1 MAMKNVMLIEMLAQN
16 EDDFSK
22 QYAADIYL
30 PASIYEINDAVDKC
44 RGYLFKTDITPL
56 SISECERVPLLSR
69 FRFDSV
75 TIYELNFLAKQ
86 ISEFDNTQLAAYNAL
101 LPLVVGEYF
110 ESDFIS
116 IKDLINLTYSVDD
129 YPVASNIFNDT
140 ELGEMLIDNGMLEG
154 IENLSDEM
162 IEFLDAEKIGEA
174 HRMEENGVYVNGCYI
189 SREGFELKEVFN
201 GESLPDNSV
210 DNYLFRLDIA
220 DDGLLQ
226 NWITV
231 PLNEN
236 SERFFNLTNAKE
248 FKLIDFESAIPQI
261 SKYADGMH
269 NKITLDELQRI
280 NEFAK
285 SFLFLDGIQSI
296 KFKAALFYEGI
307 NTLEDMDKIE
317 SILKNVDSYN
327 LKYFN
332 VYPSDFAKDYLKEYL
347 DEAFPKEYLELIETN
362 ALGDRLMD
370 ELQGKYTPYG
380 ILLKSGNEQIL
391 GNESK
396 HEFMLAD
403 FLSKHVLFTEDRLKA
418 EEIPEGLYKYEFRS
432 GAEYTYATLEE
443 KVGVDF
449 SGTILSKVPF
459 DLGKDE
465 YIDLENEID
474 GIPDFLD
481 VKMSVSEFIDSD
493 IGTKENESVNESEL
507 IKMRFY
513 FPLYPQ
519 MQFDDGE
526 EPCSVDTDYIIAN
539 MDEVEFELQGYT
551 MLDGKNMA
559 DYYNDN
565 SVIKEKLVSMDWG
578 ICEIND
584 IPYGYVDVVLN
595 APLNDSEVDEL
606 KDWISGQ
613 NSDGLGE
620 GFEQR
625 EIETD
630 DGSLYV
636 SFWDSGKDYFIY
648 TQEEMYEY
656 LEQSGGMN
664 ICQ

>member
-1 MAMKNVMLIEMLAQN
+1 MVYNKAMLIEMSAEN

-22 QYAADIYL
+22 QYVADIYL
-30 PASIYEINDAVDKC
+30 PASIYEIDDAVEKC
-44 RGYLFKTDITPL
+44 RGYLVKTDMTPL
-56 SISECERVPLLSR
+56 SISECEKVPLLSR

-101 LPLVVGEYF
+101 LPLVVGEYY

-140 ELGEMLIDNGMLEG
+140 ELGEMLIDNGMFEG

-201 GESLPDNSV
+201 GESLPDNAV

-220 DDGLLQ
+220 DDELLQ

-236 SERFFNLTNAKE
+236 SERFFNLTNVTE

-261 SKYADGMH
+261 SKYAVGMH

-285 SFLFLDGIQSI
+285 GFLFLDEIQSI

-347 DEAFPKEYLELIETN
+347 DEAFPKDYLELIDTN
-362 ALGDRLMD
+362 ALGDMLMGD
-370 ELQGKYTPYG
+370 LRGGYTPYG
-380 ILLKSGNEQIL
+380 ILLKGSNEQIL
-391 GNESK
+391 GNESN

-432 GAEYTYATLEE
+432 GAEYIYATLEE

-465 YIDLENEID
+465 YINLENEVD

-481 VKMSVSEFIDSD
+481 VKMSVSEFINSD
-493 IGTKENESVNESEL
+493 FDPEENEDLEESEE
-507 IKMRFY
+507 
-513 FPLYPQ
+513 Q
-519 MQFDDGE
+519 M
-526 EPCSVDTDYIIAN
+526 
-539 MDEVEFELQGYT
+539 
-551 MLDGKNMA
+551 
-559 DYYNDN
+559 
-565 SVIKEKLVSMDWG
+565 
-578 ICEIND
+578 
-584 IPYGYVDVVLN
+584 
-595 APLNDSEVDEL
+595 
-606 KDWISGQ
+606 
-613 NSDGLGE
+613 
-620 GFEQR
+620 
-625 EIETD
+625 
-630 DGSLYV
+630 
-636 SFWDSGKDYFIY
+636 
-648 TQEEMYEY
+648 
-656 LEQSGGMN
+656 GGM
-664 ICQ
+664 QM

>member
-1 MAMKNVMLIEMLAQN
+1 MANEKVMLIEMSAEN
-16 EDDFSK
+16 EDDSSK
-22 QYAADIYL
+22 QYGADIYL
-30 PASIYEINDAVDKC
+30 PASIYEIDDAVDKC
-44 RGYLFKTDITPL
+44 RGYLVKTDMMPL
-56 SISECERVPLLSR
+56 SISECERVPLLSQL
-69 FRFDSV
+69 RFDSV
-75 TIYELNFLAKQ
+75 TIYELNYLAKQ
-86 ISEFDNTQLAAYNAL
+86 IVEFDNTQLAAYSAL
-101 LPLVVGEYF
+101 LPLVVGENYKN
-110 ESDFIS
+110 ELVS
-116 IKDLINLTYSVDD
+116 IKDVINLTYSVDD
-129 YPVASNIFNDT
+129 YSVAANIFNDT
-140 ELGEMLIDNGMLEG
+140 DLGEMLIDNGMVEG

-162 IEFLDAEKIGEA
+162 IEFFDAEKIGEA
-174 HRMEENGVYVNGCYI
+174 HRTAENGVYINGCYVA
-189 SREGFELKEVFN
+189 REGFKLKEIFN
-201 GESLPDNSV
+201 GETLPEYTP
-210 DNYLFRLDIA
+210 DNYLFRFHLSNTEI
-220 DDGLLQ
+220 
-226 NWITV
+226 NETV
-231 PLNEN
+231 IDVPFNE
-236 SERFFNLTNAKE
+236 STEQYIKNAKDNE
-248 FKLIDFESAIPQI
+248 FNLIDFESAIPQI
-261 SKYADGMH
+261 SRFSENMH
-269 NKITLDELQRI
+269 VRIDVDDLNQVNEL
-280 NEFAK
+280 AK
-285 SFLFLDGIQSI
+285 GFLFLDEIQTA
-296 KFKAALFYEGI
+296 KFKAALCYEGI
-307 NTLEDMDKIE
+307 TTLEDMDEIE
-317 SILKNVDSYN
+317 YILTNVDSYN

-332 VYPSDFAKDYLKEYL
+332 VYPSDFAKDYLEQHL
-347 DEAFPKEYLELIETN
+347 DDAFPKEYLDLVNTN
-362 ALGDRLMD
+362 ALGDRLME
-370 ELQGKYTPYG
+370 ELDGAYTPYG
-380 ILLKSGNEQIL
+380 ILLKSSNEQIF

-403 FLSKHVLFTEDRLKA
+403 FLSQHVLFTEDRLKA
-418 EEIPEGLYKYEFRS
+418 EEIPEDLYKYEFRS
-432 GAEYTYATLEE
+432 GAEYIYATLEE

-465 YIDLENEID
+465 YIDLEKEID

-481 VKMSVSEFIDSD
+481 VEMSIKDFINSD
-493 IGTKENESVNESEL
+493 FDPEENEGFNESEL

-513 FPLYPQ
+513 FPFYPQ
-519 MQFDDGE
+519 MQFDELE

-539 MDEVEFELQGYT
+539 MDEVESKLQGYT

-630 DGSLYV
+630 AGGLYV

-648 TQEEMYEY
+648 TQEEMNEY

>member
-1 MAMKNVMLIEMLAQN
+1 MAMKNVMLIEMSAEN
-16 EDDFSK
+16 EDDSSK

-30 PASIYEINDAVDKC
+30 PASLYEIDDAVDKC
-44 RGYLFKTDITPL
+44 RGYLVKTDIMPF
-56 SISECERVPLLSR
+56 SISECERVPLLNQL
-69 FRFDSV
+69 RFDG
-75 TIYELNFLAKQ
+75 TNLYELNFLAKQ

-101 LPLVVGEYF
+101 LPLVVGENY
-110 ESDFIS
+110 ENELIS
-116 IKDLINLTYSVDD
+116 IKDVINLTYSVDD

-140 ELGEMLIDNGMLEG
+140 DLGEMLIDNGMFEG

-162 IEFLDAEKIGEA
+162 IEFLNAEKIGEA

-201 GESLPDNSV
+201 GESLPDNAV
-210 DNYLFRLDIA
+210 DRYLFRLDISNPPI
-220 DDGLLQ
+220 Q

-231 PLNEN
+231 PFSESTEQFLNSTNATE
-236 SERFFNLTNAKE
+236 FNLV
-248 FKLIDFESAIPQI
+248 DFESAIPQI
-261 SKYADGMH
+261 SKYSDKMH
-269 NKITLDELQRI
+269 TKITVDELQRI
-280 NEFAK
+280 NELAK
-285 SFLFLDGIQSI
+285 GFLFLDEIQSI

-307 NTLEDMDKIE
+307 DTLEDMDKIE
-317 SILKNVDSYN
+317 SILKDVDSYN

-332 VYPSDFAKDYLKEYL
+332 VYPSDFAKDYLEQYL
-347 DEAFPKEYLELIETN
+347 DEAFPKEYLELINTN

-432 GAEYTYATLEE
+432 GAEYTYATLGE

-465 YIDLENEID
+465 YIDLENEVD

-481 VKMSVSEFIDSD
+481 VKMSINEFINSD
-493 IGTKENESVNESEL
+493 FDPEENEGVNESEL

-519 MQFDDGE
+519 MQFDEYE
-526 EPCSVDTDYIIAN
+526 EPCAVDTDYIIAN
-539 MDEVEFELQGYT
+539 MDEVESELQGYT
-551 MLDGKNMA
+551 MLDSKNMA

-595 APLNDSEVDEL
+595 APLIDSEIDEL

-630 DGSLYV
+630 DGGLYV
-636 SFWDSGKDYFIY
+636 SFWNSGKDYFIY
-648 TQEEMYEY
+648 TQEEMDEY
-656 LEQSGGMN
+656 LEQSDRKSVV
-664 ICQ
+664 

>member
-1 MAMKNVMLIEMLAQN
+1 MAMKNVMLIEMSAEN

-30 PASIYEINDAVDKC
+30 PASIYEIDDAVEKC
-44 RGYLFKTDITPL
+44 RGYLVKTDMMPL
-56 SISECERVPLLSR
+56 NISECDSVPLLSQL
-69 FRFDSV
+69 RFDTV
-75 TIYELNFLAKQ
+75 TIYELNYLAKQ

-101 LPLVVGEYF
+101 LPLVVGEYY

-116 IKDLINLTYSVDD
+116 IKDVINLTYSVDD

-140 ELGEMLIDNGMLEG
+140 ELGEMLIDNGMFEG

-174 HRMEENGVYVNGCYI
+174 HRIEENGVYVKGCYI

-201 GESLPDNSV
+201 GESLPDNAV

-261 SKYADGMH
+261 SKYAVGMH

-285 SFLFLDGIQSI
+285 GFLLLDEIQSI

-307 NTLEDMDKIE
+307 ETLEDMDKIE

-332 VYPSDFAKDYLKEYL
+332 VYPSDFAKDYLEQYL
-347 DEAFPKEYLELIETN
+347 DETFPKEYLELINTN

-370 ELQGKYTPYG
+370 ELQGGYTPYG
-380 ILLKSGNEQIL
+380 ILLKSSNEQIL

-403 FLSKHVLFTEDRLKA
+403 FLSKHVLFTEDKLKA

-465 YIDLENEID
+465 YIDLENEVD

-481 VKMSVSEFIDSD
+481 VKMSINEFINSD
-493 IGTKENESVNESEL
+493 FDHEENDCVDESEL

-519 MQFDDGE
+519 MQFDECE

-539 MDEVEFELQGYT
+539 MDEVESELQGYT

-559 DYYNDN
+559 DYYNVN

-584 IPYGYVDVVLN
+584 TPYGYVDVVLN

-606 KDWISGQ
+606 KEWISGQ
-613 NSDGLGE
+613 NADGLGE

-630 DGSLYV
+630 DGGLYV

-648 TQEEMYEY
+648 TQEEMDEY
-656 LEQSGGMN
+656 LEQSGGIN